1 MKKIFVSS
9 SLRIEV
15 YFIAT
20 GIMSDTRRAQCALQT
35 EQMQVLPTHTD
46 AVKACVAQDD
56 SDNPQDDSLEV
67 HVKDY
72 AIRMSISD
80 SPSHTVNVFL
90 NPEDTRQSLL
100 MNEQFVNRR
109 LLTAVANS
117 LLPESKHFDTM
128 TLDFVITAD
137 ALPGNIYPYD
147 FLGLQNNRIVALQKD
162 GVTIVSFV
170 RKLLLEDPDID
181 DVITECELDKSLLQL
196 CVNFTK
202 DIETKE
208 VQVILGEC
216 SRYSPHRESK
226 FIVPID
232 TQQFSDGHLKYKQ
245 IFKK

>member
-1 MKKIFVSS
+1 M
-9 SLRIEV
+9 
-15 YFIAT
+15 YFIET
-20 GIMSDTRRAQCALQT
+20 GIMSDTHRAQCALQT
-35 EQMQVLPTHTD
+35 EQTHTD
-46 AVKACVAQDD
+46 VVTACVAQND
-56 SDNPQDDSLEV
+56 SDNPQDDSLYL
-67 HVKDY
+67 HVEGY

-80 SPSHTVNVFL
+80 SPSPTVNVFL

-100 MNEQFVNRR
+100 MNEKFVNRR
-109 LLTAVANS
+109 FLTAFANS
-117 LLPESKHFDTM
+117 LLPEPKQFDAM

-137 ALPGNIYPYD
+137 ALPGNIYPYN

-181 DVITECELDKSLLQL
+181 DIITECELDKSRIQL

-232 TQQFSDGHLKYKQ
+232 TQQFSYGHLKYKQ
-245 IFKK
+245 IFKKSSFVYVFVLYNFI